1 MPYRVGGPIH
11 HLGPDMAR
19 KRGKLEVLKEK
30 EVSQSASC
38 ENLNKVNNDSE
49 KKSSDD
55 YKMTDESPTSAIDAD
70 EIIMRSKGNCG
81 QAEKKSAKGNSQSA
95 EKSFSLTSLHK
106 QVNKLRLPKKAP
118 QLTHGRPLATRPIP
132 ATGSADGG
140 AAAEKD
146 QTGDVLPE
154 CEETKM
160 DKLPVAQMAPAQPP
174 ESASAST
181 STACSNS
188 DVSTPAE
195 DSLEPPP
202 SKDVFP
208 LAKSAFAPAKGG
220 QVVPP
225 PRSLDDNNFLLL
237 AECARIVQDT
247 ISLRGVQVCAQQTPI
262 SGSFADF

>member
-70 EIIMRSKGNCG
+70 EIIMRSKRNCV
-81 QAEKKSAKGNSQSA
+81 
-95 EKSFSLTSLHK
+95 
-106 QVNKLRLPKKAP
+106 QVNKLR
-118 QLTHGRPLATRPIP
+118 IP
-132 ATGSADGG
+132 A
-140 AAAEKD
+140 AAAA
-146 QTGDVLPE
+146 TGDCLPE
-154 CEETKM
+154 CEEPKM

-181 STACSNS
+181 STACSHS
-188 DVSTPAE
+188 EVSTPAE

-237 AECARIVQDT
+237 AECARVVRDT
-247 ISLRGVQVCAQQTPI
+247 IALRSVQVCAQQTPI

>member
-1 MPYRVGGPIH
+1 MSYRVGGPIH

-19 KRGKLEVLKEK
+19 KRDKLKVLKRK
-30 EVSQSASC
+30 EGKGSVSKHKI
-38 ENLNKVNNDSE
+38 NPPFNP
-49 KKSSDD
+49 
-55 YKMTDESPTSAIDAD
+55 PT
-70 EIIMRSKGNCG
+70 N
-81 QAEKKSAKGNSQSA
+81 
-95 EKSFSLTSLHK
+95 
-106 QVNKLRLPKKAP
+106 
-118 QLTHGRPLATRPIP
+118 GRPLATRPRP

-160 DKLPVAQMAPAQPP
+160 DKLPVAQMTPAQPP

-181 STACSNS
+181 SAACSHS
-188 DVSTPAE
+188 EVSTPAE
-195 DSLEPPP
+195 DSFEPPP

-247 ISLRGVQVCAQQTPI
+247 MSLRGVQVCAQQTPI